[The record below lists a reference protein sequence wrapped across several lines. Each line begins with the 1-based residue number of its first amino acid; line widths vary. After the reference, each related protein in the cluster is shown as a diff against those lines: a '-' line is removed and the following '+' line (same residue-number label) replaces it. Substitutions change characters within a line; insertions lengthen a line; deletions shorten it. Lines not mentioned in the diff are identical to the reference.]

1 MKLFRVA
8 GKGSSSGLLEA
19 FGDIP
24 AESCVKLN
32 VLEVGFDGGF
42 RGKSTSKL
50 AIEWLE
56 PTIDQEVA
64 SNVHRQLHS
73 ECNLELEL
81 GFDAR

>member
-50 AIEWLE
+50 AIE
-56 PTIDQEVA
+56 
-64 SNVHRQLHS
+64 
-73 ECNLELEL
+73 
-81 GFDAR
+81 